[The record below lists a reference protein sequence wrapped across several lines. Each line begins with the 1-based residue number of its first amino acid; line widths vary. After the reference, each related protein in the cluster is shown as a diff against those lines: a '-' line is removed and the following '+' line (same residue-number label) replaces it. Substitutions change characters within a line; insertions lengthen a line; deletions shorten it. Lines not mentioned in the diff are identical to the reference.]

1 MNFSAQSVLECV
13 AAQRMGLSRPALLT
27 AAAWACLFSAPAGA
41 EGESPGGLVYLE
53 EVVVVAQKRTA
64 SAQDV
69 PMAISAVS
77 GETARDLGWSNAGDI
92 VTQIPN
98 VTLDENQARTEPNF
112 RVRGLGAEALNAASQ
127 SPVGVYVNEVYINN
141 LQGRGIALFDLER
154 VEVLRGPQ
162 GTLWGKNTT
171 AGAIH
176 FVTRRPSHE
185 ADGYALA
192 TLGALED
199 ATQWTIEGA
208 AGGSIVADTL
218 AGRVAFKMEDREN
231 WVDNEFPGG
240 EDLGGFDSIA
250 LRGAL
255 LFTPNDVFDA
265 QLTLSY
271 SDYDGDFRESHPQGG
286 TIWGYQER
294 DGIGFNVSQ
303 NTPGQDDFAE
313 IFNMTLGANWLV
325 GDSGWMLS
333 SVTGFNSVDA
343 GFFEDDDFS
352 PADGV
357 VFDRNTDVSQW
368 SQEIRLASSE
378 EQRFRWI
385 LGAYA
390 FYEDLESSYN
400 LNFGGQP
407 TLFGASA
414 ADLFRHVPNPA
425 GGEPAFLRAMPFFV
439 FVQPVPLP
447 AGTDSLVV
455 RTQEKRERNS
465 YAVFGNLDMDIA
477 QDWSLNAGLR
487 YTSDE
492 EEIDMQLLN
501 FFLQGRYGSSDFA
514 SRTSEFGDDPYL
526 ILDVQDDEDWGE
538 LSGDVTLNWAVN
550 QDSIAYL
557 KYSHGY
563 RAGQYNITNT
573 LAEDFSLVNPEFL
586 DAYELGAKTTLLD
599 GNLEINGAVYYY
611 DYTDIIVNVFN
622 PVAGAVTLLNGD
634 DASVVGA
641 EVDFR
646 YAPTA
651 SLYVS
656 GGLGYS
662 KTKFLADAAAA
673 EGETP
678 EFVKGNQFAQSP
690 KWTANLLV
698 QYSIPLPSGAFV
710 RLQTDWL
717 HQGKSHGEVS
727 NGPAFVLG
735 SYKVGNAA
743 VSYETADARWQ
754 VTLWA
759 RNLLDEK
766 YSTLKSAHPATL
778 GSRDHK
784 GLPISYGLTV
794 STDF

>member
-1 MNFSAQSVLECV
+1 MIFQKHSTAGCLVG
-13 AAQRMGLSRPALLT
+13 RGMGMGKAALLT
-27 AAAWACLFSAPAGA
+27 AVAWACMFSAPAGA
-41 EGESPGGLVYLE
+41 QGESSKGAVFLE

-69 PMAISAVS
+69 PMAISAVN

-98 VTLDENQARTEPNF
+98 VTLDESAARSEPNF
-112 RVRGLGAEALNAASQ
+112 RVRGLGAEVLNPAGQ

-141 LQGRGIALFDLER
+141 LQGRGIALFDLDR

-192 TLGALED
+192 TVGVLED
-199 ATQWTIEGA
+199 ATQWTLEGA
-208 AGGSIVADTL
+208 AGGSIAADTL
-218 AGRVAFKMEDREN
+218 AGRVAFKIQDSED

-240 EDLGGFDSIA
+240 EDLGGFESTA

-255 LFTPNDVFDA
+255 LFTPNEVFDA
-265 QLTLSY
+265 HLVLSY
-271 SDYDGDFRESHPQGG
+271 SDYDGRFRESHPLGG

-303 NTPGQDDFAE
+303 NSPGQDDFAE
-313 IFNMTLGANWLV
+313 IFSLTLGANWVV
-325 GDSGWMLS
+325 GDGGWILS

-352 PADGV
+352 PADGI
-357 VFDRNTDVSQW
+357 VFDRNTDASQW

-390 FYEDLESSYN
+390 FHEDLDSSYN
-400 LNFGGQP
+400 LNFSSVP
-407 TLFGASA
+407 TQFGFSA
-414 ADLFRHVPNPA
+414 ADLFRHVPNPG

-447 AGTDSLVV
+447 TGADSLVV

-465 YAVFGNLDMDIA
+465 YAVFGNLDLDVA
-477 QDWSLNAGLR
+477 EDWSLNVGLR

-501 FFLQGRYGSSDFA
+501 FFISGFGHLDFA
-514 SRTSEFGDDPYL
+514 SRTSEFGAPYVL
-526 ILDVQDDEDWGE
+526 FDVQDEEDWGE

-573 LAEDFSLVNPEFL
+573 LAEDFSLVDPEFL

-599 GNLEINGAVYYY
+599 GNLEVNGAVYYY
-611 DYTDIIVNVFN
+611 DYTDIIVNIFN

-662 KTKFLADAAAA
+662 KTKFLADAASAPDS
-673 EGETP
+673 TP
-678 EFVKGNQFAQSP
+678 GFVKGNQFAQSP

-698 QYSIPLPSGAFV
+698 QYSIPLSSGAFV

-727 NGPAFVLG
+727 NAPAFGLG
-735 SYKVGNAA
+735 SRTLGNAA

-754 VTLWA
+754 VMLWV

-766 YSTLKSAHPATL
+766 YFTLKSSHPVAL
-778 GSRDHK
+778 GARGFK
-784 GLPISYGLTV
+784 GPPISYGLTV
-794 STDF
+794 SADF

>member
-1 MNFSAQSVLECV
+1 MVFQGSFACGLHGCSVG
-13 AAQRMGLSRPALLT
+13 GLSKAALLM
-27 AAAWACLFSAPAGA
+27 AVVLAWAFSSSAGA
-41 EGESPGGLVYLE
+41 QGGLLE
-53 EVVVVAQKRTA
+53 EIVVVAQKRTA

-77 GETARDLGWSNAGDI
+77 GQTARDLGWSNAEDI
-92 VTQIPN
+92 VAQIPN
-98 VTLDENQARTEPNF
+98 VSLDESAARSEPSF
-112 RVRGLGAEALNAASQ
+112 RVRGLGAEVLNSAGQ

-176 FVTRRPSHE
+176 FITRRPSHE

-192 TLGALED
+192 SVGVLED
-199 ATQWTIEGA
+199 ATQWTLEGA
-208 AGGSIVADTL
+208 AGGSIIADTL
-218 AGRVAFKMEDREN
+218 AGRVAFKIEDSEN
-231 WVDNEFPGG
+231 WVNNEFPGG
-240 EDLGGFDSIA
+240 EDLGGFQTTA
-250 LRGAL
+250 VRGSL
-255 LFTPNDVFDA
+255 LFTPNDFFDA
-265 QLTLSY
+265 HLALSY
-271 SDYDGDFRESHPQGG
+271 SDYDGQFSETHPLGG
-286 TIWGYQER
+286 SLWGYQER
-294 DGIGFNVSQ
+294 EGIGFNVSQ

-313 IFNMTLGANWLV
+313 IFNMTLGANWVL
-325 GDSGWMLS
+325 GDWMLS

-352 PADGV
+352 PADGI

-368 SQEIRLASSE
+368 SQEIRLASPE

-400 LNFGGQP
+400 LNFSNVP
-407 TLFGASA
+407 LSIAPFSA

-425 GGEPAFLRAMPFFV
+425 GGDPAFVRAFPVFLFGPAAVPMPTG
-439 FVQPVPLP
+439 
-447 AGTDSLVV
+447 ADSLVV
-455 RTQEKRERNS
+455 RTQEKRDRNS
-465 YAVFGNLDMDIA
+465 YAVFGNFDMDIA
-477 QDWSLNAGLR
+477 EDWSLNVGLR

-492 EEIDMQLLN
+492 EEIDMQMLN
-501 FFLQGRYGSSDFA
+501 FFISGFGHLDFA
-514 SRTSEFGDDPYL
+514 TRNAEFGAPYL
-526 ILDVQDDEDWGE
+526 VVDVQDDEDWGE
-538 LSGDVTLNWAVN
+538 LSGDVTLNWAIN
-550 QDSIAYL
+550 EDSIAYL

-586 DAYELGAKTTLLD
+586 DSYELGAKTSVLD
-599 GNLEINGAVYYY
+599 GNMEINGAVYFY

-622 PVAGAVTLLNGD
+622 PIAGAITLLNGD

-651 SLYVS
+651 SLYIS

-662 KTKFLADAAAA
+662 KTKFLADAAAPPDQD
-673 EGETP
+673 P

-698 QYSIPLPSGAFV
+698 QYSIPLSSGAFI
-710 RLQTDWL
+710 RLQTDWRYR
-717 HQGKSHGEVS
+717 GKSHGEVS
-727 NGPAFVLG
+727 NAPPFALG
-735 SYKVGNAA
+735 DRKLGNAA

-754 VTLWA
+754 VSLWV
-759 RNLLDEK
+759 RNLLDDR
-766 YSTLKSAHPATL
+766 YYTQKSAHPAAL
-778 GSRDHK
+778 GARGYK
-784 GLPISYGLTV
+784 GHPISYGLTV
-794 STDF
+794 SADF

>member
-1 MNFSAQSVLECV
+1 MNFSGQSALEC
-13 AAQRMGLSRPALLT
+13 AATQRMGASLSKLSKASL
-27 AAAWACLFSAPAGA
+27 AGAVVAWACSFSVPASA
-41 EGESPGGLVYLE
+41 QGESLDGMVFLE

-69 PMAISAVS
+69 PMAISAVN

-98 VTLDENQARTEPNF
+98 VTLDESAARSEPNF
-112 RVRGLGAEALNAASQ
+112 RVRGLGAEVLNPAGQ
-127 SPVGVYVNEVYINN
+127 SPVGVYVNEVYVNN
-141 LQGRGIALFDLER
+141 MQGRGIALFDLDR

-192 TLGALED
+192 TVGVLED

-208 AGGSIVADTL
+208 AGGSITADTL
-218 AGRVAFKMEDREN
+218 AGRVAFKIEDSESWVEN
-231 WVDNEFPGG
+231 EYPGG
-240 EDLGGFDSIA
+240 EDLGGFSSVN
-250 LRGAL
+250 LRGSL

-265 QLTLSY
+265 NLVLSY
-271 SDYDGDFRESHPQGG
+271 LDYSGEFRETHPEGG
-286 TIWGYQER
+286 SIWGYTER
-294 DGIGFNVSQ
+294 DDIGFNVSQ
-303 NTPGQDDFAE
+303 NTPGQDDFSE
-313 IFNMTLGANWLV
+313 IFNMTLGANWVV
-325 GDSGWMLS
+325 GDRGWILS

-352 PADGV
+352 PHDGV
-357 VFDRNTDVSQW
+357 VFDRNTDVTQW

-378 EQRFRWI
+378 EQRIRWI
-385 LGAYA
+385 FGAYA

-400 LNFGGQP
+400 LNFSGVPFTFIPLPDGS
-407 TLFGASA
+407 LFPLSA
-414 ADLFRHVPNPA
+414 AVIFGQVP
-425 GGEPAFLRAMPFFV
+425 MPEG
-439 FVQPVPLP
+439 
-447 AGTDSLVV
+447 ADSLVV
-455 RTQEKRERNS
+455 RTQEKRERDS

-477 QDWSLNAGLR
+477 EDWSLNLGLR
-487 YTSDE
+487 YTIYN

-501 FFLQGRYGSSDFA
+501 FFIAGNFGSLDFA
-514 SRTSEFGDDPYL
+514 SRDMEFGAPYVA
-526 ILDVQDDEDWGE
+526 LDVKDDEDWGE
-538 LSGDVTLNWAVN
+538 LSGDVTLNWALN
-550 QDSIAYL
+550 QDSIAYF

-573 LAEDFSLVNPEFL
+573 QPNDFSLVDPEFL
-586 DAYELGAKTTLLD
+586 DSYELGAKTNVLD
-599 GNLEINGAVYYY
+599 GNMEINGAIYYY
-611 DYTDIIVNVFN
+611 DYTDIIINVFN
-622 PVAGAVTLLNGD
+622 PDAGAVTLLNGD

-651 SLYVS
+651 SLYIS
-656 GGLGYS
+656 GGLGFS
-662 KTKFLADAAAA
+662 KTKFLSDAAAA
-673 EGETP
+673 AGDTP

-690 KWTANLLV
+690 KWTGNLLV

-717 HQGKSHGEVS
+717 YQGKSHGEGS
-727 NGPAFVLG
+727 NAETFELRNR
-735 SYKVGNAA
+735 KLGNAA

-754 VTLWA
+754 FKLWV
-759 RNLLDEK
+759 RNLLDYK
-766 YSTLKSAHPATL
+766 YYTLKSSHPAAL
-778 GSRDHK
+778 GARGYK

-794 STDF
+794 SADF